1 MALSLDIGIWAV
13 RGNYPEAEQ
22 FINEPGVVYDGDHS
36 FWKDGVPEFF
46 VDMVRNS
53 YAADDIREALRP
65 YKGHAAAVA
74 NGWGGTPEITVD
86 SNWATKEP
94 EIVELQMSRLEEL
107 IQKATEKDVYLI
119 GIIFPQSPRYR
130 ETGSFG
136 HYGPQ
141 RSVAKRIIER
151 LDSLQNVYPK
161 FVLMDENK
169 FGYHDYT
176 DEMAWDYDHL
186 AEPGAVQLTV
196 RLDSLLQTLGLK

>member
-1 MALSLDIGIWAV
+1 MG
-13 RGNYPEAEQ
+13 
-22 FINEPGVVYDGDHS
+22 
-36 FWKDGVPEFF
+36 
-46 VDMVRNS
+46 
-53 YAADDIREALRP
+53 
-65 YKGHAAAVA
+65 
-74 NGWGGTPEITVD
+74 
-86 SNWATKEP
+86 
-94 EIVELQMSRLEEL
+94 RLEEL
-107 IQKATEKDVYLI
+107 IQQATEKDVYLI

-136 HYGPQ
+136 RYGPQ

-176 DEMAWDYDHL
+176 DEMAQNWDHL
-186 AEPGAVQLTV
+186 AEPGAVQLTI